1 MPTPAPI
8 RALQAR
14 PAPIIFAASTSIV
27 VSPCWNAYLSC
38 SGDRFVT
45 LCLVM
50 HVKRVV
56 EIDAGQDCEDEC
68 LQEGD
73 HDLQAGKGPHEREG
87 CPAAEHAE
95 ADDETGKHLQHR
107 MSGHHVGEQTHR
119 VAD

>member
-56 EIDAGQDCEDEC
+56 EVDARKPCEDEC
-68 LQEGD
+68 LQEGSPA
-73 HDLQAGKGPHEREG
+73 LQAGKAHHEREG
-87 CPAAEHAE
+87 RPAAEHAQ
-95 ADDETGKHLQHR
+95 ADD
-107 MSGHHVGEQTHR
+107 
-119 VAD
+119 